1 MLKPGEHM
9 QPAPPE
15 RPVGELVHQL
25 LEEGKA
31 YARAEVGLVKAIA
44 SAKGKALALPAG
56 LLGAAFFFV
65 QAAITILAVGVF
77 AMLQWAIGTILAG
90 FVTFLIFAG
99 IAGALVWY
107 ALKRLKQDL

>member
-1 MLKPGEHM
+1 MLKPGEHI

-25 LEEGKA
+25 VEESKA
-31 YARAEVGLVKAIA
+31 YAKAEVGLAKAMA
-44 SAKGKALALPAG
+44 TAKGKALALPAG
-56 LLGAAFFFV
+56 LLGGAFFFV

-90 FVTFLIFAG
+90 FVTFLIFAAV
-99 IAGALVWY
+99 AGGLVWY
-107 ALKRLKQDL
+107 ALKRLKADL

>member
-9 QPAPPE
+9 QPAPSE

-25 LEEGKA
+25 VEEGKA
-31 YARAEVGLVKAIA
+31 YARAEVGLAKAIA
-44 SAKGKALALPAG
+44 TSKGKALALPAG
-56 LLGAAFFFV
+56 LLGVALLV
-65 QAAITILAVGVF
+65 IQAAITILAVGVF

-90 FVTFLIFAG
+90 FVTFLIFAA

-107 ALKRLKQDL
+107 ALKRLRQDL